1 MAYQSKYT
9 GKEVEKAIGLAMTAL
24 QEHQDISGLA
34 TKDEVKEKQDLI
46 PDLGDIRKGANRP
59 IPTKVSELENDT
71 DFVSSDELDQKL
83 EEFTPIK
90 DDIMAIELSEQGEL
104 VLTYGEETSLSDG
117 YISEDGGL
125 VLEFNYE

>member
-46 PDLGDIRKGANRP
+46 QDLDSIREGANRY
-59 IPTKVSELENDT
+59 IPTKVSDLENDT
-71 DFVSSDELDQKL
+71 DFISSDELDKKL
-83 EEFTPIK
+83 EEFTPSK
-90 DDIMAIELSEQGEL
+90 DDIMAIELSEQGEM
-104 VLTYGEETSLSDG
+104 VLTYGDETSLSDG
-117 YISEDGGL
+117 YISEDGDL